1 MASWCVRRRRSQA
14 TRPARQLSFR
24 PVDVDASIESNAA
37 GLTSTAHPRLEF
49 RVSPQERRRIEHAAK
64 LVGEQVTT
72 IAADGSNVSG
82 VVQRAALTLTAASVV
97 IGGLTGPASTAGPG
111 GVRSS
116 HHYGGRSLC
125 TTRGATHSGH
135 VFSSVRLNL
144 FSSAA

>member
-1 MASWCVRRRRSQA
+1 MYAPGKWNSHLSDDVAAFALIHSGADRRCMRRS
-14 TRPARQLSFR
+14 TRTNISTTWQRSLAA
-24 PVDVDASIESNAA
+24 AS
-37 GLTSTAHPRLEF
+37 
-49 RVSPQERRRIEHAAK
+49 
-64 LVGEQVTT
+64 LVGKQVTT
-72 IAADGSNVSG
+72 IAADGSTVSG
-82 VVQRAALTLTAASVV
+82 VVQRAALTTTAASVV

-111 GVRSS
+111 GVWSS